1 MARWMPNCTRFRICG
16 TVTST
21 LFCPRPH
28 PHQSFFDRRHIS
40 FFPTQFWPAAS
51 TIVLLETLIYK
62 KQDLLKT
69 ASVKHDDNGWFL
81 KGSVSWEDK
90 WKRRRRI
97 LNVLWSTVA
106 YAFTSVGCKV
116 DRQKFFKFN
125 RFQKHTQQFVS
136 CQQHKKRQYSWKY
149 FASFVL
155 GRGDLRNWL
164 VTLRTY
170 LARLLS
176 YSAGTPDLFCAEA
189 VRLLSQ

>member
-1 MARWMPNCTRFRICG
+1 MNMRL
-16 TVTST
+16 ST
-21 LFCPRPH
+21 LIRKSSLNIQGVPVSLEILIVNFEIDDHSVKLGLLYQNRLISDANLLHSWLVECPIARVFEFVEQLH
-28 PHQSFFDRRHIS
+28 RLSFVQGPIHTRAFSIEDTS
-40 FFPTQFWPAAS
+40 FFFPTQFCPAAS

-116 DRQKFFKFN
+116 DRQKFFKF
-125 RFQKHTQQFVS
+125 
-136 CQQHKKRQYSWKY
+136 
-149 FASFVL
+149 
-155 GRGDLRNWL
+155 
-164 VTLRTY
+164 
-170 LARLLS
+170 
-176 YSAGTPDLFCAEA
+176 
-189 VRLLSQ
+189 

>member
-1 MARWMPNCTRFRICG
+1 MNMRLSTLIRKSSLNIQGVPVSLEILIVNFEIDDHSVKLGLLYQNRLISDANLLHSYIHWMPNCTRFRICG
-16 TVTST
+16 TVTWT

-40 FFPTQFWPAAS
+40 FFPTQFCPAAS

-116 DRQKFFKFN
+116 DRQKFFKF
-125 RFQKHTQQFVS
+125 
-136 CQQHKKRQYSWKY
+136 
-149 FASFVL
+149 
-155 GRGDLRNWL
+155 
-164 VTLRTY
+164 
-170 LARLLS
+170 
-176 YSAGTPDLFCAEA
+176 
-189 VRLLSQ
+189 

>member
-40 FFPTQFWPAAS
+40 FFPTQFCPAAS

-136 CQQHKKRQYSWKY
+136 CQKHKKTSVQLKIFCFVRFGTRRCPKLTRHVTNLLGPVTQLFHRNSW
-149 FASFVL
+149 S
-155 GRGDLRNWL
+155 
-164 VTLRTY
+164 
-170 LARLLS
+170 LLCWS
-176 YSAGTPDLFCAEA
+176 C
-189 VRLLSQ
+189 